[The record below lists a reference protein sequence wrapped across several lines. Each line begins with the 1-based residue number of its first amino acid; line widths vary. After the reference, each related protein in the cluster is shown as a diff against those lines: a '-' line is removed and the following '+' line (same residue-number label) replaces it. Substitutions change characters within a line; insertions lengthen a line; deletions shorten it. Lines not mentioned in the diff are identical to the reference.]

1 MADLET
7 EVKILQKD
15 LVTFQT
21 ILDRFDTTI
30 SKLTEVSNNLN
41 KVIAV
46 QESKIKT
53 QEKDIEIIHKRISDT
68 QEELGSQL
76 SEHYKVILDK
86 IKELQKEQKIHANE
100 MSNRVNSLEKSRY
113 ILIGGSVVLGFLLSK
128 VDFIDK
134 LLSWQYKLYHLSTI
148 MSSKNG
154 YKS

>member
-100 MSNRVNSLEKSRY
+100 MSTRVNSLEKSRY

-134 LLSWQYKLYHLSTI
+134 LLS
-148 MSSKNG
+148 
-154 YKS
+154 

>member
-21 ILDRFDTTI
+21 ILDRFDITI

-113 ILIGGSVVLGFLLSK
+113 ILIGGSIVLGFLLSK

-134 LLSWQYKLYHLSTI
+134 LLS
-148 MSSKNG
+148 
-154 YKS
+154 

>member
-68 QEELGSQL
+68 QEELGIQL

-134 LLSWQYKLYHLSTI
+134 LLS
-148 MSSKNG
+148 
-154 YKS
+154 